1 MLRPRLTFLTSAAA
15 TRVVAAFC
23 VLIALGMPPMEMIP
37 FSANLAGAA
46 LAAFGLALIAR
57 DGLLALIAFAF
68 TGIMAFVIV
77 RALLM

>member
-1 MLRPRLTFLTSAAA
+1 MSSFAGASA
-15 TRVVAAFC
+15 TRVIAAFC

-57 DGLLALIAFAF
+57 DGVLALIAFAF
-68 TGIMAFVIV
+68 TAIMAFVIV